1 MTTNQAATRSEMVR
15 RRRTQSVPQSQ
26 PQKVKR
32 SYRPE
37 SAQVSLRPQVTKRNS
52 AYHPGVQKS
61 KSRHLEIA
69 FNTSR
74 TSVRTPGITLPVP
87 GPRLASGI
95 TVLVMGLILFSFYNS
110 SLFKIEGARLI
121 GNQRLSETEINAA
134 LQVIGKPIFS
144 AKPDQ
149 IKIDL
154 LSVYPDI
161 SAMKVSISLP
171 DRVTIQITERT
182 PMILWQLADGTS
194 YWIDSQGFKFPAR
207 GQVDSLVRVLA
218 FGEPHTPPAGIAV
231 TGDPLDGTTSAFIDP
246 SMIKLITDLAAIAP
260 AGSAISFDPSYGF
273 GWSDPRGWLVYLGE
287 NTEDVSMKMTIYQA
301 IIDKL
306 SQEGV
311 QPTLIS
317 VEYLDAPFYRTQ

>member
-1 MTTNQAATRSEMVR
+1 
-15 RRRTQSVPQSQ
+15 
-26 PQKVKR
+26 
-32 SYRPE
+32 
-37 SAQVSLRPQVTKRNS
+37 
-52 AYHPGVQKS
+52 
-61 KSRHLEIA
+61 
-69 FNTSR
+69 
-74 TSVRTPGITLPVP
+74 
-87 GPRLASGI
+87 
-95 TVLVMGLILFSFYNS
+95 MGLILFSFYNS